1 MGCSAPASSWI
12 ARRSPTSPSTTRRRS
27 RSSCRRP
34 GTRSPPELDR
44 VPETR
49 PRLPVAPERPAR
61 ISRRQRFGPGERVI
75 TSIRN
80 ERVTAALRLKKRA
93 FRERERCF
101 LVEGA
106 QAVGEA
112 LSNRPGIIRL
122 YYSDADHPLVERA
135 RRSGVELVHVNETIV
150 ERLTS
155 AVTPQAL
162 VGIAPFVDLE
172 LASIGGPG

>member
-1 MGCSAPASSWI
+1 MGCSAPASSWT

-34 GTRSPPELDR
+34 RTRSPPELGR
-44 VPETR
+44 VPETWR
-49 PRLPVAPERPAR
+49 RVPVARERPSR
-61 ISRRQRFGPGERVI
+61 IPRRQRLGPGERVI

-80 ERVTAALRLKKRA
+80 ERVAAALRLKKRA

-106 QAVGEA
+106 QAIGEA
-112 LSNRPGIIRL
+112 LSGQPGLNRL
-122 YYSDADHPLVERA
+122 YHSDPDHPLVERA